1 VSLHHGPSYLEAA
14 TVLSLATMGL
24 DSATMGHASVSVS
37 HFSVDM
43 PYRYSEAS
51 RHHRTTH
58 QPLHLNHVIHAPQII
73 KNLISMRQLTTDNNV
88 SVFFDPF
95 RFTIFDFQTGIPL
108 MRSDS
113 RGDLYQSLLPLIL
126 SFLRPFFGTV
136 VLVIMAFMF

>member
-1 VSLHHGPSYLEAA
+1 
-14 TVLSLATMGL
+14 
-24 DSATMGHASVSVS
+24 
-37 HFSVDM
+37 
-43 PYRYSEAS
+43 
-51 RHHRTTH
+51 
-58 QPLHLNHVIHAPQII
+58 
-73 KNLISMRQLTTDNNV
+73 MRQLTTDNNV

>member
-1 VSLHHGPSYLEAA
+1 MDPSYLEAA
-14 TVLSLATMGL
+14 TLLSLATMGL
-24 DSATMGHASVSVS
+24 DSATMGHASVSIS
-37 HFSVDM
+37 HFLVDM
-43 PYRYSEAS
+43 PYRHSEAS
-51 RHHRTTH
+51 THHETTH
-58 QPLHLNHVIHAPQII
+58 QPLHLNHVIHAPKTI